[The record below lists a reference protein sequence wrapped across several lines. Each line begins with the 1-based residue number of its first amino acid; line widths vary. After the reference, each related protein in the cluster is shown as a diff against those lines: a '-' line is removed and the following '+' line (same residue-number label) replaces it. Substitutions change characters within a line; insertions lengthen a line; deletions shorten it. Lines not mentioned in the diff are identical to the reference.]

1 MTLLT
6 THTQTPPVTASAITL
21 EGLGKSFA
29 DTEAVAD
36 LNLSLPAGSFLVLLG
51 PSGCGKTTTLRM
63 IAGLEDPSRGRITF
77 GEKVVA
83 DGDTGSSLP
92 AEKRGIGMVFQ
103 SYALWPHMTVRA
115 NVEWPLKVD
124 RWDTDKRRTRS
135 EEVLSMLGIDHL
147 ADRYPTQ
154 LSGGQQQRVAI
165 ARTIAP
171 SPSVVL
177 FDEPLSNLDARLR
190 VDTRSELVDVHRA
203 SGATSVYVTHDQI
216 EALAMATHIAVLRDG
231 RLEQFGTPD
240 ELLTNPKT
248 AFVAGFLGNPAAV
261 LIDGTMQQK
270 QLTVQDQVLTA
281 PLPVKDGTPMTAMYR
296 PDSIG
301 FGTPDGT
308 GLEITVM
315 EATPAAGRYVITA
328 RLGKERISVVSTQRH
343 AVGEQLKLL
352 LPPEPAALFDADGQ
366 RWDTGHL
373 SGGAA

>member
-1 MTLLT
+1 MTT
-6 THTQTPPVTASAITL
+6 IQAAGTASAITL
-21 EGLGKSFA
+21 ENLGKSFN
-29 DTEAVAD
+29 DTDAVAN
-36 LNLSLPAGSFLVLLG
+36 LNIELPAGSFLVLLG

-63 IAGLEDPSRGRITF
+63 IAGLEDPTRGSIRF
-77 GEKVVA
+77 GDTIVA
-83 DGDTGSSLP
+83 DGDTGRSLP

-124 RWDTDKRRTRS
+124 GWATAKRRSRS
-135 EEVLSMLGIDHL
+135 EEVLAMLGIDHL
-147 ADRYPTQ
+147 AERYPTQ

-190 VDTRSELVDVHRA
+190 VDTRAELVDVHRA

-231 RLEQFGTPD
+231 KLEQFGTPD
-240 ELLTNPKT
+240 ELLTNPQT

-261 LIDGTMQQK
+261 LIDATMANG
-270 QLTVQDQVLTA
+270 QLAVDGQILAA
-281 PLPVKDGTPMTAMYR
+281 PLPVADGVSMTAMYR

-301 FGTPDGT
+301 LEAPDGN
-308 GLEITVM
+308 GLEMTVM

-328 RLGKERISVVSTQRH
+328 RLGGDRISVVSPHRH
-343 AVGEQLKLL
+343 SVGERLKLV
-352 LPPEPAALFDADGQ
+352 LPEQPAALFDAVGD

-373 SGGAA
+373 IGGKAS

>member
-6 THTQTPPVTASAITL
+6 THTQTPPMTASAIAL

>member
-92 AEKRGIGMVFQ
+92 TEKRGIGMVFQ

-115 NVEWPLKVD
+115 NVEWPLKVG
-124 RWDTDKRRTRS
+124 RWDTDRRRTRS

-190 VDTRSELVDVHRA
+190 VGTRSELVDVHRA

-270 QLTVQDQVLTA
+270 QLTVRDQVLTA

-308 GLEITVM
+308 GLENTVM

>member
-1 MTLLT
+1 MTFLT
-6 THTQTPPVTASAITL
+6 THTQTPPMTASAITL

>member
-92 AEKRGIGMVFQ
+92 TEKRGIGMVFQ

-115 NVEWPLKVD
+115 NVEWPLKVG
-124 RWDTDKRRTRS
+124 RWDTDRRRTRS

-270 QLTVQDQVLTA
+270 QLTVRDQVLAA

-301 FGTPDGT
+301 FGTPDGI
-308 GLEITVM
+308 GLEIMVM

-352 LPPEPAALFDADGQ
+352 LPPEPAAVFDADGQ